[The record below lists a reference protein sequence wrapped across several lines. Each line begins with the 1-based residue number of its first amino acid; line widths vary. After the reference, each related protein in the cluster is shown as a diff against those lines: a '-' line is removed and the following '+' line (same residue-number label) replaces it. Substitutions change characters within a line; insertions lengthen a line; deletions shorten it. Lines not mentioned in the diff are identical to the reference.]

1 MFDSYVLIKLNSH
14 SYKIQFIL
22 DFDSISKIKFS
33 VTLEKSK
40 ENEFSLPN
48 FIQTRVDS
56 KEVRRKICFGPDR
69 EDISLAEIHGIE
81 W

>member
-22 DFDSISKIKFS
+22 DFDSIRFS
-33 VTLEKSK
+33 VTLQKSK

-48 FIQTRVDS
+48 IIQTRVDS
-56 KEVRRKICFGPDR
+56 EEVRRKICFGPHSEKFLFGRD
-69 EDISLAEIHGIE
+69 S
-81 W
+81 WNTSSTK